1 MPPITVPDV
10 FTRAAESFAESIV
23 KSTNESAAKI
33 LSDHYGFPF
42 DEGLAL
48 LSGGVQLSKEVKILP
63 PNKLPYCGR
72 ACLKEGNCK
81 AIVKNGRLFTLC
93 QKKAK
98 DNGYCSTCGKQA
110 AKEGSPKFGDIEARE
125 SCDMDKYSVGGDL
138 VMPYWN
144 YMQKHDITEEQANAS
159 ALVHYGVTID
169 PVHFKPVTVAR
180 GRPATTAMKMGTP
193 LEELHMPEDVAEAA
207 KSAEAE
213 VAAEVA
219 QAAKADEAKASKAK
233 ASKAKAGKAKAG
245 KADEVDEAN
254 EVNAGKVNAGKAD
267 EVDEAKV
274 NADEAKAGKAKAG
287 KADEVDAGKV
297 NADEAK
303 VNAGKAKVEVKAGK
317 AKTLTHIPELEEG
330 ELDEEELDEEE
341 VDEDADEEVTA
352 DDINSMVMEEL
363 QKFAE
368 SHGIPITENGKKL
381 PPKKLRKNVCEHLH
395 L

>member
-42 DEGLAL
+42 DEAMAL

-72 ACLKEGNCK
+72 AGLKEGNCK
-81 AIVKNGRLFTLC
+81 GIVKNGRLFTLC

-98 DNGYCSTCGKQA
+98 DDGYCSTCGKQA
-110 AKEGSPKFGDIEARE
+110 AKDGSPKFGDIEARE

-169 PVHFKPVTVAR
+169 PIHFKPVTIAR
-180 GRPATTAMKMGTP
+180 GRRAITAMKMGTP
-193 LEELHMPEDVAEAA
+193 LEDVHMPEVAEAA
-207 KSAEAE
+207 KAAEAE
-213 VAAEVA
+213 VAAEIAEAAKAAEAEVA
-219 QAAKADEAKASKAK
+219 AEIAEAAKADEAKAAKAK
-233 ASKAKAGKAKAG
+233 SAKA
-245 KADEVDEAN
+245 
-254 EVNAGKVNAGKAD
+254 
-267 EVDEAKV
+267 EAKT
-274 NADEAKAGKAKAG
+274 NSPD
-287 KADEVDAGKV
+287 
-297 NADEAK
+297 
-303 VNAGKAKVEVKAGK
+303 
-317 AKTLTHIPELEEG
+317 ELEEG
-330 ELDEEELDEEE
+330 ELDEEEVDEE
-341 VDEDADEEVTA
+341 VDEEVTA
-352 DDINSMVMEEL
+352 DDINDMSMDDL
-363 QKFAE
+363 KKFAV
-368 SHGIPITENGKKL
+368 SHGIPITENGKSL

>member
-42 DEGLAL
+42 DEAMAL

-72 ACLKEGNCK
+72 AGLKEGNCK
-81 AIVKNGRLFTLC
+81 GIVKNGRLFTLC

-98 DNGYCSTCGKQA
+98 DDGYCSTCGKQA
-110 AKEGSPKFGDIEARE
+110 AKDGSPKFGDIEARE

-169 PVHFKPVTVAR
+169 PIHFKPVTIAR
-180 GRPATTAMKMGTP
+180 GRRATTAMKMGTP
-193 LEELHMPEDVAEAA
+193 LEDLHMPEVAEAA
-207 KSAEAE
+207 KAAEAE
-213 VAAEVA
+213 VAAEIA
-219 QAAKADEAKASKAK
+219 EAAKAAKTKSAKAEAKT
-233 ASKAKAGKAKAG
+233 
-245 KADEVDEAN
+245 N
-254 EVNAGKVNAGKAD
+254 
-267 EVDEAKV
+267 
-274 NADEAKAGKAKAG
+274 
-287 KADEVDAGKV
+287 
-297 NADEAK
+297 
-303 VNAGKAKVEVKAGK
+303 
-317 AKTLTHIPELEEG
+317 IPDELEEG
-330 ELDEEELDEEE
+330 ELDEEE
-341 VDEDADEEVTA
+341 VDEDEEVTA
-352 DDINSMVMEEL
+352 DDINDMSMDDL
-363 QKFAE
+363 KKFAV
-368 SHGIPITENGKKL
+368 SHGIPITENGKSL

>member
-42 DEGLAL
+42 EEALSL

-98 DNGYCSTCGKQA
+98 DDDYCSTCGKQA
-110 AKEGSPKFGDIEARE
+110 AKDGSPKFGDIEARE
-125 SCDMDKYSVGGDL
+125 SCDMDKYSVGGNL

-144 YMQKHDITEEQANAS
+144 FMQKHNITEEQAIAS
-159 ALVHYGVTID
+159 VKFHYGVTID
-169 PVHFKPVTVAR
+169 PMHFKPVTVAR

-193 LEELHMPEDVAEAA
+193 LEVLHMPEEVAEAA
-207 KSAEAE
+207 KAAEAE

-233 ASKAKAGKAKAG
+233 AKAGKAKAG
-245 KADEVDEAN
+245 KADEVDE
-254 EVNAGKVNAGKAD
+254 
-267 EVDEAKV
+267 V
-274 NADEAKAGKAKAG
+274 NADE
-287 KADEVDAGKV
+287 VKV

-303 VNAGKAKVEVKAGK
+303 VNAGKANADEAKVEAKAGKVNADEAKAGKANADEAKAKVNADEAKAKVNADEAKVDAGK

-330 ELDEEELDEEE
+330 ELDEEEL
-341 VDEDADEEVTA
+341 DEDADEEVTA

-381 PPKKLRKNVCEHLH
+381 PPKKLRKNVCEQLQ